1 MYEFSADSYLK
12 PQQNF
17 VPSRKGEIA
26 ESMLGRMRDGYA
38 TGAMIELEDKLDHYH
53 PAGLYGRR
61 QYLKKDTYV
70 VGKVHKRESI
80 TIVMKGT
87 LAIVDEHGNRELHS
101 APDVWITPVGRQ
113 RVIYAVTDAEWIGVW
128 PTEKTELQEIED
140 ELACMSMEEFERLAL
155 EN

>member
-1 MYEFSADSYLK
+1 MNLETKSEN
-12 PQQNF
+12 QI
-17 VPSRKGEIA
+17 RKGEIA
-26 ESMLGRMRDGYA
+26 ESMLVRMRQAYE
-38 TGAMIELEDKLDHYH
+38 TGDMIELEDRLDHYH
-53 PAGLYGRR
+53 PSGLYGRR
-61 QYLKKDTYV
+61 QYLTEGTYV

-87 LAIVDEHGNRELHS
+87 LAIVDEHGGRELHS

-128 PTEKTELQEIED
+128 PTELKELQDIEQ
-140 ELACMSMEEFERLAL
+140 ELTCMSMTEFESLAL

>member
-1 MYEFSADSYLK
+1 MKGHGQL
-12 PQQNF
+12 
-17 VPSRKGEIA
+17 RKGEIA
-26 ESMLGRMRDGYA
+26 ETMLDAMRKGYESKE
-38 TGAMIELEDKLDHYH
+38 MIELEDKLDHYH
-53 PAGLYGRR
+53 PEGLYGRR
-61 QYLKKDTYV
+61 QYLAEGTFV

-87 LAIVDEHGNRELHS
+87 LAIVDEDGNRELHS

-128 PTEKTELQEIED
+128 PTGMK
-140 ELACMSMEEFERLAL
+140 ELADIEQDLTCMSMAEFDSLAL